1 MAIIFQVRGTALDA
15 YYARFAKSAGL
26 VYGGSTVAPAVTA
39 LTSSGIFGNSYIAK
53 RNNLGNQR
61 GLIYPGFSNTWS
73 GAPFTILLRIIPRW
87 TGAPGTLMTLCT
99 IGGYSGSGLAKIEC
113 SILTSGAFRL
123 RMSDRNQ
130 GTLTLNDTS
139 GTYTSYVSGTPVDI
153 MMSWDGTTGANAVKW
168 SVEGTEVGT
177 VTAGQ
182 ASVQAGALLRTGIQI
197 GCGGVDSNHAD
208 WDLNEFVIWD
218 SAESHTYSP
227 RSDFYTPPSTGEGKA
242 VESMVKTGQTYYD
255 LDVFTSKT
263 GTYDGSDRWTDPG
276 ESSVKTGTAYK
287 ANSTSNN
294 KTGTYDGSDRWT
306 DPGEANVRSGTAYK
320 ANSTSN
326 NKTGSASIPTA
337 ANVKVGVATDAT
349 TGTYDGSDRWTD
361 LDEADVREG
370 VPYKANS
377 VTENKTGTL
386 AGSEDPG
393 ITNVKIGTEY
403 VIEGEA
409 LTGLYEGTD
418 RFTSLAEEDVRYG
431 LEYLANNQERTG
443 KLTYLPT
450 DARSV
455 CDQILRFIGAESLT
469 DDEWATL
476 TVTVNSTG
484 LEVYQALYGVLDARG
499 STAAMMDRLACY
511 FKAKG
516 IDIVVETER
525 EPGQPHILIGSD
537 LESAPVAEGK
547 SNVFI
552 GGVIE

>member
-73 GAPFTILLRIIPRW
+73 GAPFTLLWRIIPRW
-87 TGAPGTLMTLCT
+87 TGAPGTLMTLST

-276 ESSVKTGTAYK
+276 ESNVKTGTAYK

-294 KTGTYDGSDRWT
+294 K
-306 DPGEANVRSGTAYK
+306 
-320 ANSTSN
+320 
-326 NKTGSASIPTA
+326 
-337 ANVKVGVATDAT
+337 

-403 VIEGEA
+403 VIEGEE

-431 LEYLANNQERTG
+431 TEYLANNQERTG

-525 EPGQPHILIGSD
+525 EPGQPHIFIGSD
-537 LESAPVAEGK
+537 LEDAPVADGK